1 MEQLRESNTLYC
13 RAVSKVFF
21 EISVNF
27 TARKISE
34 RALKSTLKTGT
45 SYGAPQVLLK
55 VLPKY
60 FLRYFWLWKSMRGL
74 PREDSSAVT
83 YFLVF
88 PLVFYWYWLF
98 GAERIHIVLTDKRG
112 WQNVA
117 FPISYRF
124 EATLKYFKTS

>member
-55 VLPKY
+55 V
-60 FLRYFWLWKSMRGL
+60 FLDFKIDERPSKGGQLGSDIFLSISIGFLIDFDFLGL
-74 PREDSSAVT
+74 TGST
-83 YFLVF
+83 
-88 PLVFYWYWLF
+88 
-98 GAERIHIVLTDKRG
+98 LTDKG
-112 WQNVA
+112 G
-117 FPISYRF
+117 
-124 EATLKYFKTS
+124 